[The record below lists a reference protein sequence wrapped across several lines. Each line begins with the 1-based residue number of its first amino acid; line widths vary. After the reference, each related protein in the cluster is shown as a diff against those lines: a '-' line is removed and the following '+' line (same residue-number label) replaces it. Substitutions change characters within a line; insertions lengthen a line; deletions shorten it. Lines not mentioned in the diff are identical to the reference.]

1 MLAGRFDCCDSSVV
15 DWDSAEKEEEGGSA
29 GAVHSERADGL
40 EVVLEVVDVMS
51 AADSSKM

>member
-29 GAVHSERADGL
+29 GAAHSEREDGSW
-40 EVVLEVVDVMS
+40 VVFGVVGVVS
-51 AADSSKM
+51 AVDSS